1 MCISE
6 YLTHC
11 RTVVMIGIITVPL
24 EKLKRE
30 LNDPVEAALTH
41 RLSSHLV
48 ISALF
53 LLLFILSVSILN

>member
-1 MCISE
+1 MCTSE
-6 YLTHC
+6 YLTIC
-11 RTVVMIGIITVPL
+11 KTVVMIDMITVPL

-48 ISALF
+48 VSALF
-53 LLLFILSVSILN
+53 LLLFILSVSLLN